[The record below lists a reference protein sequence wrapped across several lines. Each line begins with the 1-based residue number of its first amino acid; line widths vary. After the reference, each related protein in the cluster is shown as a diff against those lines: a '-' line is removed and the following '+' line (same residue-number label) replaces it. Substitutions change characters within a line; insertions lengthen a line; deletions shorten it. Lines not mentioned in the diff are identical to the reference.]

1 MIDRNTLK
9 RDLAGVLAGLAC
21 IVVSTPV
28 LAQSLP
34 YRSSTGGG
42 SPRSAI
48 GDDGDAPTVRRGGQ
62 DNGSGRR
69 QVRFNPYIE
78 ATQVVSAELAPT
90 REILTWSGI
99 AAGVEASVG
108 GRNTQGSVSIRY
120 ERRFGWGRAGKADAL
135 SGVARTSVA
144 VIPRALSVE
153 AGALATRTTVD
164 GRGAAVPGDFNGKSS
179 TNLYS
184 VYAGPAV
191 KTQLGAVAVNGSYR
205 LGYNKVGS
213 SETLRSATAPAN
225 FDTFDS
231 SVTHNAQLRAGVRPG
246 EVLPVGVGVGAGYA
260 REDISNL
267 DQRVQDLNAR
277 ADVTLPVSSSLAL
290 VAGVGYEDV
299 QVSGRDALRDAT
311 GQPVR
316 GSNGRT
322 ITDKSVPR
330 KIAYAASGLTW
341 DGGLTWRPSARTA
354 LEAHVGRRYGS
365 MTYYGS
371 FGWRPSGRTAL
382 NLSVYDS
389 ISGFGGQLNQALVD
403 LPTEFDAL
411 RNPITGNLN
420 GCVNGTGT
428 AAQAP
433 TGGPCLTGALGS
445 LRSAVFRGRGVQA
458 SYAAELGRLGM
469 GLAAGY
475 DRRRF
480 IGAPGTIL
488 ATVNGVVDEN
498 TWLSAWLSGKF
509 DERTSFSTY
518 VYGSWFRSNQ
528 AVGADG
534 KSIGANA
541 LFSREFGN
549 RISANATFGVQ
560 GQQRDAI
567 EDQWQASAL
576 LGLRYT
582 FF

>member
-1 MIDRNTLK
+1 MIDRNILK
-9 RDLAGVLAGLAC
+9 RDLAGVLAALAC
-21 IVVSTPV
+21 IAVTSPV

-42 SPRSAI
+42 SQRSSVGNDA
-48 GDDGDAPTVRRGGQ
+48 DAPTVQRGGQ
-62 DNGSGRR
+62 ENGSGRR

-164 GRGAAVPGDFNGKSS
+164 GRGAAVPGDFSGKSS
-179 TNLYS
+179 SNLYS

-191 KTQLGAVAVNGSYR
+191 QTQLGAVAVNGAYR
-205 LGYNKVGS
+205 LGYNKIGS
-213 SETLRSATAPAN
+213 SETLRSGTTPAN

-231 SVTHNAQLRAGVRPG
+231 SITHNAQLRAGVRPG
-246 EVLPVGVGVGAGYA
+246 DVLPVGVGVGAGYA
-260 REDISNL
+260 REDVSNL
-267 DQRVQDLNAR
+267 DQRVRDLNAR

-299 QVSGRDALRDAT
+299 QVSGRDAVRDAN

-316 GSNGRT
+316 GSDGRA

-330 KIAYAASGLTW
+330 KIAYTASGLIW
-341 DGGLTWRPSARTA
+341 DGGFTWRPSTRTA

-382 NLSVYDS
+382 NISVYDS
-389 ISGFGGQLNQALVD
+389 ISGFGGQLSQALVN

-445 LRSAVFRGRGVQA
+445 LRSAVFRGRGAQA
-458 SYAAELGRLGM
+458 SYAVELGRLGM

-488 ATVNGVVDEN
+488 ASVDGVVDEN
-498 TWLSAWLSGKF
+498 TWLSAWLSGKI
-509 DERTSFSTY
+509 DQRTSFSTFM
-518 VYGSWFRSNQ
+518 YGSWFRSNQ
-528 AVGADG
+528 TVGDEG

-549 RISANATFGVQ
+549 RISANASFGIQ